1 MNEVTVSGFLLHL
14 KSSIG
19 GKHSQASAVLHVSNQ
34 EIYCKIRENVDPYN
48 VGVAQKMN
56 RHKKRLVYYHCTCMV
71 FKNPVLND

>member
-1 MNEVTVSGFLLHL
+1 MNDVIVSCFALHL

-48 VGVAQKMN
+48 VGVPQKTN
-56 RHKKRLVYYHCTCMV
+56 RDKKRLVYYIVHV
-71 FKNPVLND
+71 WFSRIQS